1 MDFRVYFYILG
12 LFTLFQ
18 SLLHLPAIA
27 DALYLSENVV
37 PFVFSFLFTF
47 IIGSICV
54 YFHKRNNYT
63 LPLMTGVYLLPS
75 LWIWLAF
82 FGMLPFV
89 FSGML
94 VPLDAFFESISS
106 LTTTGMDIIHHT
118 NAPSSLILWRDLLK
132 WSGGL
137 YFAIMLLTVFSRLSP
152 RSGSI
157 LSMSSRGIFRP
168 SHNRMLSISLDV
180 FKIYSLLS
188 LIILCLFYLAGFPIY
203 SSLKLAL
210 RTVSTAGA
218 ILPSTIQSL
227 PLSSLILCIIAILI
241 GGSNLMFY
249 HPLFK
254 KNYNISFKNDK
265 ELHIYLASFFVIASL
280 FAIHMYSTKYFD
292 LTQSVKVAFFY
303 SASFLSTT
311 GFATKSIANFPE
323 FDKFLMLLLLFFG
336 GCIGSMGGGFRIFRL
351 IVLFKTVSRGIRQ
364 MVHPHQISDIRLG
377 KNLIPVNDFIY
388 IPVLFFSYIF
398 IMFVSSAILSLDGFT
413 MTEALG
419 ISISCL
425 TSAGSGAM
433 IYGINE
439 FSTFSPFIKTFSII
453 LMIIGRCEIFPV
465 MIMFFKIKDRI
476 INRW

>member
-1 MDFRVYFYILG
+1 MDFRIYFYILG

-94 VPLDAFFESISS
+94 IPLDAFFESISS

-152 RSGSI
+152 RAGSI

-180 FKIYSLLS
+180 FKIY
-188 LIILCLFYLAGFPIY
+188 
-203 SSLKLAL
+203 
-210 RTVSTAGA
+210 
-218 ILPSTIQSL
+218 
-227 PLSSLILCIIAILI
+227 
-241 GGSNLMFY
+241 
-249 HPLFK
+249 
-254 KNYNISFKNDK
+254 
-265 ELHIYLASFFVIASL
+265 
-280 FAIHMYSTKYFD
+280 
-292 LTQSVKVAFFY
+292 
-303 SASFLSTT
+303 
-311 GFATKSIANFPE
+311 
-323 FDKFLMLLLLFFG
+323 
-336 GCIGSMGGGFRIFRL
+336 
-351 IVLFKTVSRGIRQ
+351 
-364 MVHPHQISDIRLG
+364 
-377 KNLIPVNDFIY
+377 
-388 IPVLFFSYIF
+388 
-398 IMFVSSAILSLDGFT
+398 
-413 MTEALG
+413 
-419 ISISCL
+419 
-425 TSAGSGAM
+425 
-433 IYGINE
+433 
-439 FSTFSPFIKTFSII
+439 
-453 LMIIGRCEIFPV
+453 
-465 MIMFFKIKDRI
+465 
-476 INRW
+476 